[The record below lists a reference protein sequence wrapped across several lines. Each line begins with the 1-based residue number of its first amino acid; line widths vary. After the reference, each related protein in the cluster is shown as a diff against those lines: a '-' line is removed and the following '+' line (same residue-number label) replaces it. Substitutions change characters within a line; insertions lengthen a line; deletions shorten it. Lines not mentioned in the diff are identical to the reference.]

1 MPRVIID
8 KCSYS
13 MYCVLSTTVYMS
25 FASLICSG
33 TPMLQSMLKFDTP
46 PHFMR
51 SLSSAMKCITL
62 TEGKA
67 LVRGSVTISSVE
79 Q

>member
-1 MPRVIID
+1 MYSMY
-8 KCSYS
+8 SY
-13 MYCVLSTTVYMS
+13 MYCVLSSTVYVS
-25 FASLICSG
+25 FTSLIRSG
-33 TPMLQSMLKFDTP
+33 TPTLQSMLKFNTP

-51 SLSSAMKCITL
+51 SLGSAMKCITL

-67 LVRGSVTISSVE
+67 LVRGSVTILSVE